1 MIEINEQ
8 EVMLTR
14 VAVAEALTTAG
25 YPVSP
30 STLSTKATR
39 GGGPPY
45 SLFGRRALYRWGDA
59 LTWARSSIARPRSCT
74 APDRV

>member
-1 MIEINEQ
+1 MNKLNES

-14 VAVAEALTTAG
+14 DAVAQALTVAG

-45 SLFGRRALYRWGDA
+45 SLFAGRALYRWGDA
-59 LTWARSSIARPRSCT
+59 LTWARSATTRPKSG
-74 APDRV
+74 AAQSRV